1 MFRLIFT
8 LFVVASTSLAQS
20 ASDGSFS
27 VQHSKRA
34 SFFLSSAQMR
44 EAESLYR
51 SACTVVQHNFP
62 NRARELRPHFT
73 VVIGADHNQVQG
85 KMALNN
91 RSVGAEIRLKKWD
104 PTLFAQAVVVLAYY
118 DALTSD
124 VIKQLG
130 NRAVQA
136 SNATV
141 DISGLK

>member
-1 MFRLIFT
+1 VLKRKQVRHCHAT
-8 LFVVASTSLAQS
+8 LADSAVVLKRFAEPL
-20 ASDGSFS
+20 
-27 VQHSKRA
+27 HSKRA

-62 NRARELRPHFT
+62 DRARELRPHFR
-73 VVIGADHNQVQG
+73 VVIGADHNRVQG
-85 KMALNN
+85 KVVLNN

-104 PTLFAQAVVVLAYY
+104 PTLFAQGVVVLAYY

-130 NRAVQA
+130 NHAVQA
-136 SNATV
+136 SATV